1 MGAGLVDVLTAVV
14 AGVASVVAAFVEVS
28 SAKILLVINKLAN
41 DTLKI
46 SLRFIYISSDKSLD
60 NNAPVK

>member
-1 MGAGLVDVLTAVV
+1 VLTAVV